1 MPCASCGCSVF
12 AGRGALGAQLL
23 GLGAVERIEQRRHRQ
38 LAAPV
43 DADIDVVLGVELEIE
58 PGAAIGDD
66 ARGEEILAR
75 GMASCPCRDRRTR
88 PGERCICE
96 TMTRSVPL
104 MMKVPF
110 FVISGM
116 SPM

>member
-1 MPCASCGCSVF
+1 MT
-12 AGRGALGAQLL
+12 R
-23 GLGAVERIEQRRHRQ
+23 
-38 LAAPV
+38 AAKRYLPEEW
-43 DADIDVVLGVELEIE
+43 VLPL
-58 PGAAIGDD
+58 
-66 ARGEEILAR
+66 
-75 GMASCPCRDRRTR
+75 SWSKKT

-110 FVISGM
+110 FVMSGM